1 MKGPQVGAQVG
12 AGDLPA
18 RRLLDPKGK
27 LGAARVL
34 PAHNLVEAGVA
45 LSIQPALE
53 LGDRER
59 ELVSDVCHTGKCI
72 PSQGPVNPQG
82 FASPTTTP
90 CPAPAGLFRACRFF
104 WMGGLTCSV
113 PGNTLP
119 LSPHPNRH
127 AAELLRDPGRHP
139 QAEARG

>member
-12 AGDLPA
+12 AGDYPA
-18 RRLLDPKGK
+18 RRLLDLKGK

-59 ELVSDVCHTGKCI
+59 EFVSDVCHTGKYI

-82 FASPTTTP
+82 SSSPP
-90 CPAPAGLFRACRFF
+90 RRGFFVPADFF
-104 WMGGLTCSV
+104 GWGG
-113 PGNTLP
+113 
-119 LSPHPNRH
+119 
-127 AAELLRDPGRHP
+127 
-139 QAEARG
+139 

>member
-59 ELVSDVCHTGKCI
+59 ELVSDVCHTGKYI
-72 PSQGPVNPQG
+72 PSRGPVNPQG
-82 FASPTTTP
+82 
-90 CPAPAGLFRACRFF
+90 LFRSCRFF
-104 WMGGLTCSV
+104 LMGGLTCSML
-113 PGNTLP
+113 GNTLP

>member
-12 AGDLPA
+12 AGDYPA
-18 RRLLDPKGK
+18 RRLLDLKGK

-59 ELVSDVCHTGKCI
+59 ELVSDVCHTGNIFPPRDQSTPK
-72 PSQGPVNPQG
+72 G
-82 FASPTTTP
+82 FFV
-90 CPAPAGLFRACRFF
+90 PADFF
-104 WMGGLTCSV
+104 
-113 PGNTLP
+113 
-119 LSPHPNRH
+119 
-127 AAELLRDPGRHP
+127 
-139 QAEARG
+139 